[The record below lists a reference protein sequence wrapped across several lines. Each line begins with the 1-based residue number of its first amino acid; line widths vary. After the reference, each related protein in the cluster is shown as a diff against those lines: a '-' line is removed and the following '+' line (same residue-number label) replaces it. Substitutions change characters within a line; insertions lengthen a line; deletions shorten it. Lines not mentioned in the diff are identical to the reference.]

1 MNYRTKFII
10 GVMAVAGFCFP
21 AQLANANPASLAETK
36 REFVIHNQYLNLPIQ
51 NGAPKR
57 KVTVFVEGKE
67 TVRLDIEL
75 AGAAA
80 DWWAPMDVRAW
91 QGRKVVL
98 QVEELPADS
107 AALEN
112 IEPSDEIKDAGNL
125 YHESLRPQF
134 HFSPRRGWNN
144 DPNGLV
150 FYRGEYHLFF
160 QHNPYGWGWGN
171 LHWGHAVS
179 SDLVNWRELG
189 DVLAP
194 DQFGPMFSGSAV
206 VDWPNTSGLGRA
218 GQPAQVL
225 VYTACGNPAV
235 QCLAYSTDGRNYA
248 KFSGNP
254 VLKQI
259 TAGNRDPKVRWYA
272 PERKWVMVLYVGFE
286 DASKPDA
293 KGRPGCRD
301 TIQFLSSPDLKD
313 WTVMSEMAGFYEC
326 PDFFPLPDPADPAK
340 VKWVLTAASSD
351 YMVGAFDGAKFTPE
365 TPKLKGQRGRGCY
378 AAQTYSD
385 LPAKDGRRIQIGW
398 FQTET
403 RGMPFNQCLTIP
415 LSLSLRSTP
424 EGARLDWQPAKEL
437 ETLRGKSWHCGAF
450 TLKPGEANPLADARG
465 ELLEVRADFEPGRNT
480 EATFAVRGVPIVY
493 DAGKAALIVN
503 GLVAPAPLLQ
513 GRQKII
519 IYADRTS
526 LEIFA
531 SDGLVYVPMPVLLK
545 PENQSVEVSAPGGVV
560 KFNHLDLYKLKSI
573 HGSAGW

>member
-1 MNYRTKFII
+1 MFLATSRCL
-10 GVMAVAGFCFP
+10 AQSSAASP
-21 AQLANANPASLAETK
+21 ATLSGPR
-36 REFVIHNQYLNLPIQ
+36 REFVIHHHYLNLPIQ

-57 KVTVFVEGKE
+57 KVTVFVDGQE
-67 TVRLDIEL
+67 TVKLDIEL

-91 QGRKVVL
+91 QGKKVVL
-98 QVEELPADS
+98 QVDQLPADS
-107 AALEN
+107 EALNN
-112 IEPSDEIKDAGNL
+112 IEPADEIKDAKNL

-144 DPNGLV
+144 DPNGLS

-160 QHNPYGWGWGN
+160 QHNPYGWNWGN
-171 LHWGHAVS
+171 MHWGHATS
-179 SDLVNWRELG
+179 RDLLHWRELG

-194 DQFGPMFSGSAV
+194 EKLGPMYSGSAV
-206 VDWPNTSGLGRA
+206 VDWQNTSGLGLA

-235 QCLAYSTDGRNYA
+235 QCLAYSTDGRSYT

-259 TAGNRDPKVRWYA
+259 TRGNRDPKVRWYA
-272 PERKWVMVLYVGFE
+272 PDRKWVMVLYVGFE
-286 DASKPDA
+286 DPSKPDA
-293 KGRPGCRD
+293 QGRPGRRD
-301 TIQFLSSPDLKD
+301 TIQFLSSTNLKD
-313 WTVMSEMAGFYEC
+313 WTVMSELEGFFEC
-326 PDFFPLPDPADPAK
+326 PDFFPLSDVADPAK

-351 YMVGAFDGAKFTPE
+351 YMIGAFDGVKFTPE
-365 TPKLKGQRGRGCY
+365 TPKLKGQRGRGFY
-378 AAQTYSD
+378 AAQTFSD

-415 LSLSLRSTP
+415 LNLSLHGTP
-424 EGARLDWQPAKEL
+424 AGARLDWQPVKEL
-437 ETLRGKSWHCGAF
+437 ESLRLKSHHCGAF
-450 TLKPGEANPLADARG
+450 TVKPGDANPLADATG
-465 ELLEVRADFEPGRNT
+465 ELLEVRADFEPGSNS
-480 EATFAVRGVPIVY
+480 EASFAVRGVPIIY
-493 DAGKAALIVN
+493 DAGREQLTVN
-503 GLVAPAPLLQ
+503 GLVTPAPLLN

-531 SDGLVYVPMPVLLK
+531 SDGLLYAPMPVILK
-545 PENQSVEVSAPGGVV
+545 PQNQSVEVSVHGGLV
-560 KFNHLDLYKLKSI
+560 KFNNLDAYQLKSI
-573 HGSAGW
+573 W